1 MFKESDDANP
11 FKYIGYWVLVTL
23 CFIILS
29 RAADKA
35 ITSQA
40 AQNIVQT
47 MVSASLPMPE
57 IEPTTSVLP
66 DVPLSTELINAVV
79 AACGRYSV
87 PIELALAVMEVESA
101 YQTDAV
107 NGACV
112 GLYQINTEYLT
123 AYKDAI
129 GITDILEPVQNIE
142 SGVWYLGQ
150 LLGKH
155 EEVDLALMH
164 YNLGNKADRLWR
176 EGVRNTKYTD
186 KVNAAWERLLDK

>member
-1 MFKESDDANP
+1 MFKENDDAKP
-11 FKYIGYWVLVTL
+11 FKYVGYWVLVTL
-23 CFIILS
+23 CFITITRIAN
-29 RAADKA
+29 RAT
-35 ITSQA
+35 TSPSA
-40 AQNIVQT
+40 PDIVPT
-47 MVSASLPMPE
+47 MVAASLPMP
-57 IEPTTSVLP
+57 EPTTSVLP
-66 DVPLSTELINAVV
+66 NMPLNAELINAVV

-87 PIELALAVMEVESA
+87 PMELALAVMEVESA

-123 AYKDAI
+123 AYTDTL

-164 YNLGNKADRLWR
+164 YNLGNKADKLWR

>member
-1 MFKESDDANP
+1 MFKENDDAKS
-11 FKYIGYWVLVTL
+11 FKYVGYWLLFTL
-23 CFIILS
+23 CFITITRTAN
-29 RAADKA
+29 RAT
-35 ITSQA
+35 TSPPA
-40 AQNIVQT
+40 PNTVPT
-47 MVSASLPMPE
+47 MVAASLPMPVVE
-57 IEPTTSVLP
+57 LTASVLP
-66 DVPLSTELINAVV
+66 NVPLNAELINAVV
-79 AACGRYSV
+79 AACDRYSV
-87 PIELALAVMEVESA
+87 PLELALAVMEVESA

-123 AYKDAI
+123 AYTDAL

-142 SGVWYLGQ
+142 SGVWYLEQ

-176 EGVRNTKYTD
+176 EGVCNTKYTD
-186 KVNAAWERLLDK
+186 KVNAAWKRLLDK